1 VPFGADLRYA
11 APQRALDYRRAEGTL
26 MSACPN
32 CGATSRPNDKFC
44 NTCGSPVAQAP
55 AAAPPAYPPPAAP
68 GGWGAPPPSP
78 RCQMGHEVPPGQ
90 NYCPQ
95 GHPIALEQVQF
106 AQGGGQQP
114 QYGTPPGNAFPPPAG
129 GAKYAQAG
137 PVAADYSGAS
147 GSYGTPPAYP
157 PPAYPGA
164 QPQGGYAAPSPAYA
178 PAPPAAPAYSPPPAP
193 EPEPKPV
200 QQPTPPTGLGGFL
213 VSFQLNP
220 TGDFW
225 PLHGPRVSIG
235 RANSGENVDVALA
248 DATISSRHAVIHV
261 DPVGGTIAVED
272 TGSTNGTFVNDEHL
286 GFSGRRDLRDGDH
299 LRLGGFTTIV
309 KIISR
314 T

>member
-1 VPFGADLRYA
+1 
-11 APQRALDYRRAEGTL
+11 

-32 CGATSRPNDKFC
+32 CGANARPNDKFC
-44 NTCGSPVAQAP
+44 NTCGSPVAPAA
-55 AAAPPAYPPPAAP
+55 AAAPPAYPPPAAGP
-68 GGWGAPPPSP
+68 PWGAAPPAP

-106 AQGGGQQP
+106 APSQP
-114 QYGTPPGNAFPPPAG
+114 QYGSPPGNAYPPPAG

-137 PVAADYSGAS
+137 PNVAAPNYSGSS

-157 PPAYPGA
+157 PAAYPGA
-164 QPQGGYAAPSPAYA
+164 GAPAPAAYGGAPAPAAPSYGGAPSPAPAYTPAPVAA
-178 PAPPAAPAYSPPPAP
+178 PAAYSPPANPAAP
-193 EPEPKPV
+193 EPEVKPPP
-200 QQPTPPTGLGGFL
+200 QPTATGLGGFI

-220 TGDFW
+220 VGDFW
-225 PLHGPRVSIG
+225 PLHGPRVTLG
-235 RANSGENVDVALA
+235 RANSGEAIDIGLA

-261 DPVGGTIAVED
+261 DPIAGTIAVED

-286 GFSGRRDLRDGDH
+286 GFSGRRDLRDGDR

-309 KIISR
+309 KIIAR